1 MRTIQFKI
9 LLLSLFIVFS
19 CSNDDDNPQDQG
31 TTTPEAP
38 INSDQNIDQ
47 FIWKGMNAAYLY
59 KANVGDLANNR
70 FNTNQ
75 EFFQFLSKFKS
86 PETLFNGL
94 KSTNPEDRF
103 SFIVDD
109 YIALEQAFS
118 GISKSNGIDF
128 GLSLVSQDSDDV
140 IGFIRYILPGTDAEA
155 KGLKRGDL
163 FNAVNG
169 VKLTRN
175 TDFNTI
181 FGQDSYSINLINITN
196 GTIVETGQN
205 VSLTKAQYT
214 ENPIFIAKTIE
225 YQGQKIGYLMYNS
238 FVGNFDAQLNEAF
251 GKFKTDGIGD
261 LILDLR
267 YNGGGSVR
275 TAIDISS
282 MITGQF
288 NGEIFSKE
296 IWNDELQNQFSSGA
310 DGEEALINR
319 FKNTIRTG
327 EQINSLGL
335 TKLHVLATNRTA
347 SASEL
352 VINGLEPYIDVIQ
365 IGELTTGKFQAS
377 VTLYDSQGFGREG
390 ANSAHTY
397 AIQPLVLKSANKNGV
412 TDFVNGLTPD
422 LMFKENISSMGVLGE
437 IDEPFLKTALDFIVN
452 GTALTATSKNGF
464 TNDIIDWETKAL
476 LPNYQR
482 MYKDNFTFSSIN
494 K

>member
-1 MRTIQFKI
+1 MRTVQFKI
-9 LLLSLFIVFS
+9 LFLSLFIVFS

-31 TTTPEAP
+31 TPPEVLT
-38 INSDQNIDQ
+38 NSDQNIDE
-47 FIWKGMNAAYLY
+47 FIWKGMNTAYLY
-59 KANVGDLANNR
+59 KANVSDLANDR

-75 EFFQFLSKFKS
+75 DFFQFLSKFNS
-86 PETLFNGL
+86 PETLFDGL

-109 YIALEQAFS
+109 YIALEQAFN
-118 GISKSNGIDF
+118 GVSKSNGIDF

-175 TDFNTI
+175 TDFNTV
-181 FGQDSYSINLINITN
+181 FGQDSYSISLININN
-196 GTIVETGQN
+196 GNIVETGQN
-205 VSLTKAQYT
+205 VSLTKVQYT

-238 FVGNFDAQLNEAF
+238 FVGSFDAKLNEAF
-251 GKFKTDGIGD
+251 GTFKADGIND

-275 TAIDISS
+275 TAIDMSS

-310 DGEEALINR
+310 EGEEALINR
-319 FKNTIRTG
+319 FGNTIRTG
-327 EQINSLGL
+327 EQINSLGA
-335 TKLHVLATNRTA
+335 TKLYVLTTNRTA

-352 VINGLEPYIDVIQ
+352 VINGLEPYIDVVQ

-390 ANSAHTY
+390 ANSTHTY

-412 TDFVNGLTPD
+412 TDFINGLTPD

-437 IDEPFLKTALDFIVN
+437 IDEPFLKTALDFIVS
-452 GTALTATSKNGF
+452 GATLTATSKNGF
-464 TNDIIDWETKAL
+464 TNDIIDWEAKAL

-494 K
+494 R